1 MAPLPGVRP
10 GLDHPPPGKG
20 EGDRESVM
28 GDGSGF
34 DGVPGIGVRVV
45 GRTELGPAGRPEVL
59 PWPQDGSRGCCCD
72 GCDSLTRRRGGTE
85 VDERRRWW
93 EVVMID
99 GGGSRLEVVEVRL
112 MIFWVWLLSKA
123 RPRGGG

>member
-34 DGVPGIGVRVV
+34 EGVPGIGVRVV

-59 PWPQDGSRGCCCD
+59 PWPQEGVSRDCCWCCC
-72 GCDSLTRRRGGTE
+72 SLTRRSGGME

-93 EVVMID
+93 ELVTIEGV
-99 GGGSRLEVVEVRL
+99 GGSRLDDVE
-112 MIFWVWLLSKA
+112 W
-123 RPRGGG
+123 

>member
-1 MAPLPGVRP
+1 VAPLPGVRP
-10 GLDHPPPGKG
+10 GLDHPPPGNG

-34 DGVPGIGVRVV
+34 AGVPGIGVRVA

-59 PWPQDGSRGCCCD
+59 PSPQDESRCCCVC
-72 GCDSLTRRRGGTE
+72 GSLTRRRGGTE

-93 EVVMID
+93 ELVTIEGV
-99 GGGSRLEVVEVRL
+99 GGSRLDV
-112 MIFWVWLLSKA
+112 
-123 RPRGGG
+123 